1 MPSISTVYGLHGILI
16 AEAQRFADATL
27 AEGPADAGRL
37 SALKSQVAGL
47 AALLAALDGW
57 VG

>member
-1 MPSISTVYGLHGILI
+1 MPSISTVHALHGVLI

-27 AEGPADAGRL
+27 TNDPASAGSL

-47 AALLAALDGW
+47 AALVAALAD
-57 VG
+57 

>member
-1 MPSISTVYGLHGILI
+1 MPSTSTIHDLHGILI

-27 AEGPADAGRL
+27 ADDSASAGKL

-47 AALLAALDGW
+47 AALLASLDR
-57 VG
+57 